1 MARLLLVEDNSDLAF
16 GLRTVLEFEG
26 HEVEIAEDGEKG
38 LERARDHNP
47 DLVILDL
54 MLPGKGGYEVLRE
67 LRGGG
72 VRTPVL
78 ILTAR
83 SQESDVVMGFDLGA
97 DDYVTKPFSPR
108 ELATRVK
115 VLLRRRAPRAKA
127 DEVLRVG
134 DLVIEPERHRCHW
147 AGVEVSLTVLE
158 LAILAT
164 LARRPG
170 RVFTRGQV
178 VDLAWGPGHAVS
190 DRTVDSHVRRIR
202 SKLRGAGGDPVE
214 TVHGLGYRLREG

>member
-1 MARLLLVEDNSDLAF
+1 MPNMARVLLADDDAHI
-16 GLRTVLEFEG
+16 R
-26 HEVEIAEDGEKG
+26 EVVRFA
-38 LERARDHNP
+38 LERDGHDVVEVSDGLAAVAAADRADV
-47 DLVILDL
+47 VILDVVMPELDGLDACRRIRASSDVPIL
-54 MLPGKGGYEVLRE
+54 MLSSRDEE
-67 LRGGG
+67 LDR
-72 VRTPVL
+72 
-78 ILTAR
+78 ILGL
-83 SQESDVVMGFDLGA
+83 EIGA